1 MSADEITEARRRRL
15 HELELRAE
23 RQGYQ
28 TPPEVANEI
37 ADIRHKLAGIEDATM
52 ASANLYLP
60 ENMRL
65 LSVEKAVENLNTK
78 FFWIMIGMAAIQTTS
93 LFLSII
99 ALILVNVVRQ

>member
-15 HELELRAE
+15 AELELRQA

-28 TPPEVANEI
+28 TPPEVQTEI
-37 ADIRHKLAGIEDATM
+37 NDIRQLLAGIEDTPMAT
-52 ASANLYLP
+52 ALYLP
-60 ENMRL
+60 DNVRL